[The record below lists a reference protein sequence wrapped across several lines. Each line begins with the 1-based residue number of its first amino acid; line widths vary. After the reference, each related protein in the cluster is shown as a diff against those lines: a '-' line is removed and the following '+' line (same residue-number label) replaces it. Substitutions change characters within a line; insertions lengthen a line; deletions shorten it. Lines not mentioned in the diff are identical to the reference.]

1 MARPPDPPDPPD
13 PAAAAARAVPDGV
26 RIAGAFAWPMVGV
39 LLLGAAVVYL
49 VILLHVVVVP
59 VLVAI
64 LLTGLIAP
72 AKVRLVRHG
81 WPRGAAVAV
90 TFVGTLLV
98 IAALIT
104 LVVLTVRSGLVGI
117 EAQTTRR
124 YDAFLDYLRT
134 SPFGISQTDLQSGI
148 DSIGDWVQKNASTIV
163 SGALTGAST
172 IGDIAVGLVLSLF
185 ITLFL
190 LIDGAGIWRWCVR
203 LAPTRARAAID
214 GGGRA
219 AWISVGQYVRVQI
232 VVALLDAI
240 GIGLVALILRLPF
253 VVPIAVLVFLAAF
266 IPFVG
271 AIVTGGL
278 AVLVALVYSGPVA
291 AVVMLAGVVGVNQ
304 LESHVLQPL
313 LMGTAVRL
321 HPVAV
326 VLAVGSGSIVGG
338 IAGAVFAVPLAAALN
353 SAVQYVA
360 SGAWRDDPQPPTE
373 RMPREPEHGGRR
385 ARLRRRH
392 PQQPEDVTTVA

>member
-1 MARPPDPPDPPD
+1 MDRPTVAPDPVRV
-13 PAAAAARAVPDGV
+13 AVRAVPQGV
-26 RIAGAFAWPMVGV
+26 RIAGAFAWPVVGV
-39 LLLGAAVVYL
+39 LLLAAAAVYL

-59 VLVAI
+59 VLIAI
-64 LLTGLIAP
+64 LLTGLISP
-72 AKVRLVRHG
+72 AKGWLIGRG

-90 TFVGTLLV
+90 TFVGLLV
-98 IAALIT
+98 VVAALVT
-104 LVVLTVRSGLVGI
+104 LVVLTARSGLTGI
-117 EAQTTRR
+117 ETQTARR
-124 YDAFLDYLRT
+124 YEAFLDYLRT
-134 SPFGISQTDLQSGI
+134 APFGISQTDLQSAI
-148 DSIGDWVQKNASTIV
+148 DSVGAWVRKNASTIV

-172 IGDIAVGLVLSLF
+172 VGDIAVGLVLSLF
-185 ITLFL
+185 ITLFF

-203 LAPTRARAAID
+203 LSPTRARAAVD

-219 AWISVGQYVRVQI
+219 AWISVGRYVRVQI
-232 VVALLDAI
+232 VVALIDAV
-240 GIGLVALILRLPF
+240 GIGLVALVLGLPF

-266 IPFVG
+266 VPFVG

-291 AVVMLAGVVGVNQ
+291 AIVMLAGVVGVNQ
-304 LESHVLQPL
+304 LEAHVLQPL

-326 VLAVGSGSIVGG
+326 VLAVSSGSIVAG

-360 SGAWRDDPQPPTE
+360 GGAWRHEPLLRTDPVPGQPA
-373 RMPREPEHGGRR
+373 HGGRR

-392 PQQPEDVTTVA
+392 PRQPEDVTTVA